1 MRNMG
6 IINDYNDPKP
16 ALEDIFDA
24 ATHIEGMD
32 WDGERSCGIE
42 RDQCIIEETGEAQ
55 FRRYE
60 MTGADDITHA
70 YTGEEMSAFARTW

>member
-6 IINDYNDPKP
+6 IINDCNDPKP
-16 ALEDIFDA
+16 TLGDIFDN

-32 WDGERSCGIE
+32 WDGDHSCGIE
-42 RDQCIIEETGEAQ
+42 RDQCIDGDTGEPQ
-55 FRRYE
+55 FQRYE

-70 YTGEEMSAFARTW
+70 YTGEEMAAFARTW